1 MTPQDQQ
8 LLLKEILSSIKILD
22 TKLLILEHDITEIKQ
37 LIEQIKGQIDANNF

>member
-1 MTPQDQQ
+1 MPDDLEP
-8 LLLKEILSSIKILD
+8 LLREIMSSIKILD